1 MTATSR
7 RQWIRQQAAR
17 FPRTLHVSQGSRGV
31 YVGQIGDAIKTAAD
45 RIGLPVN
52 GARDVRLKLAGA
64 LYGRE
69 IHSYNELADA
79 ELWALHQWV
88 ILGDVA
94 IHELVDWL
102 KANYGEQLLLL
113 QEAA

>member
-7 RQWIRQQAAR
+7 RQWIRQRAAR

-45 RIGLPVN
+45 RISLPVN

-64 LYGRE
+64 VYGRE
-69 IHSYNELADA
+69 IRTFNELSDA
-79 ELWALHQWV
+79 EMWALHQWV

-94 IHELVDWL
+94 IHELADWL

-113 QEAA
+113 QEAV